1 MTVAHEY
8 APETIAVTATAAALS
23 VSLERPS
30 VSPEVL
36 LLALAQD
43 CRVRALWPRAS
54 TLDAELSAYERTQPA
69 EPGEEKDGGW
79 SPRCMR
85 VVEATFDRARRRA
98 RFASRGDLFA
108 GLVHGGGFA
117 ATLAA
122 QLPFS
127 YSRLDEDGYPTPP
140 GGHVVLYDDATT
152 TMELVVH
159 ALRDVL
165 GETDYRATFLMY
177 RTHYLGK
184 AAIGPFVDAE
194 SRAER
199 VRAMAHEAGFPLRV
213 EIGS

>member
-54 TLDAELSAYERTQPA
+54 TLDAELSAYERTQPP
-69 EPGEEKDGGW
+69 EPAQEKDGGW

-85 VVEATFDRARRRA
+85 VIEATFERARRRA

-122 QLPFS
+122 QLPLS

-140 GGHVVLYDDATT
+140 GDHVVLYDDATT

-165 GETDYRATFLMY
+165 GQTDYRATFLMY

-184 AAIGPFVDAE
+184 ATVGPFDDAA

-199 VRAMAHEAGFPLRV
+199 IRAKAHEAGFPLRV
-213 EIGS
+213 EVG

>member
-1 MTVAHEY
+1 VEHEY

-43 CRVRALWPRAS
+43 CHVRALWPRAR
-54 TLDAELSAYERTQPA
+54 TLDAELSGYERTQPA
-69 EPGEEKDGGW
+69 EPAHDKDGGW

-85 VVEATFDRARRRA
+85 VIEGTFERARRRA

-108 GLVHGGGFA
+108 GLVHGGGLA
-117 ATLAA
+117 ATIAA

-127 YSRLDEDGYPTPP
+127 YARLDEGGYPAPA

-152 TMELVVH
+152 TMDLVMH

-165 GETDYRATFLMY
+165 DQTDYRATFLMY
-177 RTHYLGK
+177 RTHYLGR
-184 AAIGPFVDAE
+184 ADIGPFTDAE
-194 SRAER
+194 ARAER
-199 VRAMAHEAGFPLRV
+199 VRSMAREAGFPLRIEV
-213 EIGS
+213 G

>member
-1 MTVAHEY
+1 MAHEY

-43 CRVRALWPRAS
+43 CRVRALWPRTS

-69 EPGEEKDGGW
+69 EPAEEKDGGW

-85 VVEATFDRARRRA
+85 VIEATFDRARRRA

-108 GLVHGGGFA
+108 GLVHGGGLA

-122 QLPFS
+122 QLPLS
-127 YSRLDEDGYPTPP
+127 YARLDDEGYPAASL
-140 GGHVVLYDDATT
+140 GHVVLYDDATT
-152 TMELVVH
+152 TMDLVMN

-165 GETDYRATFLMY
+165 DQTDYRATFLMY
-177 RTHYLGK
+177 RTHYLGR
-184 AAIGPFVDAE
+184 ADIGPFTDTEA
-194 SRAER
+194 RAER
-199 VRAMAHEAGFPLRV
+199 VRSMAREAGFPLRIEV
-213 EIGS
+213 G